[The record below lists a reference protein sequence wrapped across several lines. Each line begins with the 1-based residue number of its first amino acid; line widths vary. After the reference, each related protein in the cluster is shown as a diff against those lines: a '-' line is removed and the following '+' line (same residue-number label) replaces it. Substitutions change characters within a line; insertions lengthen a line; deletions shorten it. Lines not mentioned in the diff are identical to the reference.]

1 MSEESKKEKEKDI
14 FKSKFEGIFL
24 ISQIGDL
31 LNEYKELI
39 QKLDIL
45 SKKNNLKDF
54 DVNQDII
61 KMIFGKYDETINYCN
76 VVTDLHIL
84 LSF

>member
-31 LNEYKELI
+31 LN
-39 QKLDIL
+39 
-45 SKKNNLKDF
+45 
-54 DVNQDII
+54 
-61 KMIFGKYDETINYCN
+61 
-76 VVTDLHIL
+76 
-84 LSF
+84 